1 MVNLAFVVS
10 LVLGQPALP
19 GGGAAAGAV
28 VPAPAPESLLT
39 QWPASERGSYLE
51 QERALNAV
59 PTAESLKATHVLLA
73 SEPHVAGTEGDA
85 REIERLRKTFADL
98 GLEVTVHEF
107 WPYLCYP
114 VAAQLDIVRPDVLA
128 LELKERALKE
138 DAASADPNQNFGW
151 NAYSGSGDVTA
162 GVVYANFGTKA
173 DFAQLKTLGVDV
185 KGKIVVARYGGNFRG
200 YKARFAEE
208 AGAAGLIIYTDPAD
222 SGYMKGL
229 VYPEGGYANDCCIQ
243 RGSIITLPYQGDPLT
258 PGTEATKDAA
268 RVDRETVDL
277 PRIPV
282 QPVGWAAA
290 KEILSRMQG
299 SPVPEGWQGGLPFPY
314 RVTGGDELQVHLK
327 VEQKREVRKTA
338 NVIGVLRGSKYP
350 DQMMIVG
357 AHHDAWNCGAS
368 DPLCGTI
375 AMIES
380 AKSFAAL
387 KKAGHGPE
395 RTIVFAAWGAE
406 EYGIIGSTEW
416 VEGNREKLMKNAVG
430 YINLDMASM
439 GTDFNSSASP
449 TLRGVIAAAAGVV
462 PQPSPSPVFGAP
474 KPEEKPGPAA
484 KWVIEAWHSRSADFA
499 SAWGGSF
506 GDLGGGSDHVSFVC
520 YAGVPC
526 CTLGGGGYKGWS
538 YHSTYDTLPWYWR
551 TVGADY
557 ASALMVTRMTN
568 AVASRMANA
577 PLLPL
582 DPARVGVDT
591 RHQLEAL
598 TKKGNGNGLWK
609 SERAIAPELAKLEGA
624 SIEFEARAARAM
636 TRVSA
641 ALEAGK
647 LSREQLATMNGLLL
661 SVDRAWLDDAGLPGR
676 PWYKSL
682 YAAPDEDSGYASWI
696 LPGLC
701 RAVEEKNAAELETEQ
716 GRCLKVFE
724 KLDGVVD
731 QIGAAAP

>member
-1 MVNLAFVVS
+1 MVSIAFVV
-10 LVLGQPALP
+10 LVLLGQPVTP
-19 GGGAAAGAV
+19 GGGAAPGPI
-28 VPAPAPESLLT
+28 VPAPAPESLLV
-39 QWPASERGSYLE
+39 QWPSSQRAEYLE
-51 QERALNAV
+51 RERALNAV
-59 PTAESLKATHVLLA
+59 PSAESLKATHVLLA

-85 REIERLRKTFADL
+85 REIERLRKMFADL

-114 VAAQLDIVRPDVLA
+114 VAAELEVAAPDLVSLD
-128 LELKERALKE
+128 LKERPLKE

-151 NAYSGSGDVTA
+151 NAYSGNGDVTA

-173 DFAQLKTLGVDV
+173 DFAKLKELGVEV
-185 KGKIVVARYGGNFRG
+185 AGKIVVARYGGNFRG
-200 YKARFAEE
+200 YKEKFAEE

-229 VYPEGGYANDCCIQ
+229 AYPEGGYANDCCIQ

-268 RVDRETVDL
+268 RLDRGAVAL

-282 QPVGWAAA
+282 QPVGWGAA
-290 KEILSRMQG
+290 KEILSRMKG
-299 SPVPEGWQGGLPFPY
+299 AEVPEGWQGGLPFRY
-314 RVTGGDELQVHLK
+314 RMTGGDELKVHLK

-338 NVIGVLRGSKYP
+338 NVIGVMRGSRWP
-350 DQMMIVG
+350 DQAVIIG

-375 AMIES
+375 AMIEA

-387 KKAGHGPE
+387 KKEGKGPE

-406 EYGIIGSTEW
+406 EFGIMGSTEW
-416 VEGNREKLMKNAVG
+416 VEANRGSLMKSAVG

-439 GTDFNSSASP
+439 GTDFSSSASP
-449 TLRGVIAAAAGVV
+449 TLRAVIAAAAGVV
-462 PQPSPSPVFGAP
+462 PQPEASPTFLSTA
-474 KPEEKPGPAA
+474 KSDEKPKA
-484 KWVIEAWHSRSADFA
+484 KWVIEAWHSRAADY
-499 SAWGGSF
+499 SNTWGGGF
-506 GDLGGGSDHVSFVC
+506 GDLGGGSDHVGFVC
-520 YAGVPC
+520 YAGVAS

-538 YHSTYDTLPWYWR
+538 YHSTYDSLPWYWKS
-551 TVGADY
+551 VGADY

-568 AVASRMANA
+568 AVASRLADA

-598 TKKGNGNGLWK
+598 TKKGVASGFLK
-609 SERAIAPELAKLEGA
+609 SERPIAPDLARLEGA
-624 SIEFEARAARAM
+624 TIEFEARASRAM
-636 TRVSA
+636 ARVLG

-647 LSREQLATMNGLLL
+647 LSGEELATINRLLL
-661 SVDRAWLDDAGLPGR
+661 SVDRAWLDEAGLAGR

-701 RAVEEKNAAELETEQ
+701 RAVEEKNAPELETEQ
-716 GRCLKVFE
+716 ARCLKAFE
-724 KLDGVVD
+724 RLDEIVD
-731 QIGAAAP
+731 EIGAAAR